1 MSMRV
6 ISVLLCL
13 MFCIGVVGVTVSA
26 ESYGMT
32 TEYSINSSALS
43 YFRSVLAGMP
53 AGMQYIIFQ
62 SSRYVTVLMY
72 GSLSVNGLTVTC
84 DDGYK
89 VVYDSQSYDDRRYT
103 SFSSASGDTVTAV
116 EGLVFYTNLQDLTS
130 GPNAAVAEYEDA
142 ETAQTI
148 TNILV
153 ALVFFGFLYVAF
165 KFIRRRW
172 VEAW

>member
-1 MSMRV
+1 
-6 ISVLLCL
+6 
-13 MFCIGVVGVTVSA
+13 
-26 ESYGMT
+26 
-32 TEYSINSSALS
+32 
-43 YFRSVLAGMP
+43 
-53 AGMQYIIFQ
+53 
-62 SSRYVTVLMY
+62 MY

>member
-1 MSMRV
+1 MRMRV
-6 ISVLLCL
+6 ICILLCL
-13 MFCIGVVGVTVSA
+13 VLCIGVVGLTVSA
-26 ESYGMT
+26 ASYTMSI
-32 TEYSINSSALS
+32 EYSINSSALS

-62 SSRYVTVLMY
+62 TSRYETVLMY

-103 SFSSASGDTVTAV
+103 SFSSATGDTVTAV

>member
-1 MSMRV
+1 MCMRV

-13 MFCIGVVGVTVSA
+13 IFCIGVVGVTVSA

-89 VVYDSQSYDDRRYT
+89 VVYDSQSYDDRLYT
-103 SFSSASGDTVTAV
+103 SFSSASGC
-116 EGLVFYTNLQDLTS
+116 GRS
-130 GPNAAVAEYEDA
+130 C
-142 ETAQTI
+142 
-148 TNILV
+148 ILH
-153 ALVFFGFLYVAF
+153 
-165 KFIRRRW
+165 
-172 VEAW
+172 